1 MPPAAVSS
9 ESAPGCYSPRRPR
22 PRVSIGVREAKVVEP
37 GVLFGVG
44 SAAAWGT
51 GDFAGGLA
59 ARRAG
64 GLLVTGGSQVVGFAV
79 MLLAVAV
86 LRPASPALA
95 TIVLGALGGAAGGLG
110 LTALYRGLSMGAMG
124 LVSAI
129 SGIGGV
135 LIPLSVGVLLWG
147 NSIHP
152 LQLAGVGFALA
163 AVAAASGAT
172 TRGVNRDALLLA
184 VAAAVGFGFWFVFL
198 DRASV
203 HDQLWALV
211 ASRGSA
217 AVLIGGLALLRSNR
231 TALRPVVPLI
241 CLAGLM
247 DVGANGMVVL
257 SFATI
262 PVGIAAALSGTYP
275 LATMLLARILL
286 RESLPRLGVA
296 AVALAVAGIVLISL
310 GG

>member
-1 MPPAAVSS
+1 M
-9 ESAPGCYSPRRPR
+9 
-22 PRVSIGVREAKVVEP
+22 VEP

-51 GDFAGGLA
+51 GDFAGGMA

-64 GLLVTGGSQVVGFAV
+64 GLVVTGGAQVVGFLLLLVAV
-79 MLLAVAV
+79 PV
-86 LRPASPALA
+86 LRPAPPATA
-95 TIVLGALGGAAGGLG
+95 TIVFGVLGGVAGGLG
-110 LTALYRGLSMGAMG
+110 LAALYRGLGMGAMG
-124 LVSAI
+124 LVSAV

-147 NSIHP
+147 TSIQP
-152 LQLAGVGFALA
+152 LQLVGVGCALG

-172 TRGVNRDALLLA
+172 TQGVNRQALLLA
-184 VAAAVGFGFWFVFL
+184 LAAALGFGFWFVFL
-198 DRASV
+198 NRAAE

-211 ASRGSA
+211 ISRGSA
-217 AVLIGGLALLRSNR
+217 SLFIGGAALLRTDR
-231 TALRPVVPLI
+231 TAMRPVAPLI
-241 CLAGLM
+241 GLAGLM
-247 DVGANGMVVL
+247 DIAANGMVVL

-275 LATMLLARILL
+275 LVTMLLARIVL
-286 RESLPRLGVA
+286 REALPGLGMA
-296 AVALAVAGIVLISL
+296 AVALAVVGIVLISV

>member
-1 MPPAAVSS
+1 M
-9 ESAPGCYSPRRPR
+9 
-22 PRVSIGVREAKVVEP
+22 VEP
-37 GVLFGVG
+37 GVLLGVG

-64 GLLVTGGSQVVGFAV
+64 GLLVTGGAQVVGFAA
-79 MLLAVAV
+79 LLVAV
-86 LRPASPALA
+86 VILRPAPPATM
-95 TIVLGALGGAAGGLG
+95 TIFLGVLGGIAGGLG
-110 LTALYRGLSMGAMG
+110 LAALYRGLGMGAMG

-129 SGIGGV
+129 SGMGGV

-147 NSIHP
+147 TAIHP
-152 LQLAGVGFALA
+152 LQLAGVGLALA
-163 AVAAASGAT
+163 AIAAASGAI
-172 TRGVNRDALLLA
+172 TRGVERDALLLA

-198 DRASV
+198 DRASQ

-211 ASRGSA
+211 VSRGA
-217 AVLIGGLALLRSNR
+217 ASLLIGGLAFFRSNR
-231 TALRPVVPLI
+231 SQLRSVAPLI
-241 CLAGLM
+241 GLAGLM
-247 DVGANGMVVL
+247 DVAANGLVVL

-275 LATMLLARILL
+275 LATMLLARVLL
-286 RESLPRLGVA
+286 REALPRLGVA

-310 GG
+310 GS